1 MSSENPLLGRF
12 TGREDFERLVR
23 QSLSQAARE
32 GWPEMIWSDATF
44 EDWPLR
50 ERAVVESLQAWAS
63 SGRRLTLLA
72 ARYDEV
78 LRHQPRFVNWRR
90 TWGHLV
96 DCRQV
101 RHVAPVDFPSALWS
115 RNWYLQRLDL
125 TRSTGS
131 WGEDRASLTR
141 VREML
146 DEKLRN
152 SSPGFPVSVLGL

>member
-1 MSSENPLLGRF
+1 MTFETPQLGRF
-12 TGREDFERLVR
+12 FGRVEFERLVR
-23 QSLSQAARE
+23 ESLANAAHE

-44 EDWPLR
+44 ADWPLR
-50 ERAVVESLQAWAS
+50 EREVIESLQAWAT

-78 LRHQPRFVNWRR
+78 MRYQPRFVTWRR

-96 DCRQV
+96 DCRQINDV
-101 RHVAPVDFPSALWS
+101 VPVDFPSALWS
-115 RNWYLQRLDL
+115 RHWYLQRLDL
-125 TRSTGS
+125 TRSNGS

-152 SSPGFPVSVLGL
+152 SSPGFPASVLGL

>member
-1 MSSENPLLGRF
+1 MSSENPLVGRF
-12 TGREDFERLVR
+12 SGRQDFERLVR
-23 QSLSQAARE
+23 ESLAKAALE

-50 ERAVVESLQAWAS
+50 ERTVVDSLQAWAS

-72 ARYDEV
+72 TGYDEV
-78 LRHQPRFVNWRR
+78 LKHQPRFVTWRR

-101 RHVAPVDFPSALWS
+101 RQVAPVDFPSALWS
-115 RNWYLQRLDL
+115 RNWYFQRLDL
-125 TRSTGS
+125 TRSNGS
-131 WGEDRASLTR
+131 WGEDRVSLTR

-152 SSPGFPVSVLGL
+152 SSPGFSASVLGL

>member
-1 MSSENPLLGRF
+1 MLSDSPLGGRF
-12 TGREDFERLVR
+12 TGRQDFERLVR
-23 QSLSQAARE
+23 EGLARAARE

-50 ERAVVESLQAWAS
+50 EREVVESLQAWAR

-78 LRHQPRFVNWRR
+78 LRNQPRFVTWRR

-96 DCRQV
+96 DCRRVSQ
-101 RHVAPVDFPSALWS
+101 VAPVDFPSALWS
-115 RNWYLQRLDL
+115 RHWFLHRLDL

-131 WGEDRASLTR
+131 WGGDQASLTR
-141 VREML
+141 TREML
-146 DEKLRN
+146 DEKLHG
-152 SSPGFPVSVLGL
+152 SAPGFPTSVLGL